1 MRNLFVTGRKTAPG
15 ELMLKIIGMVLLLLG
30 VMMAFGGIGAISLV
44 TKGSSNDSVV
54 AYLQENHMTY
64 GQMLGGTVISCVSGI
79 VYIISGALGVL
90 NGGNIYKA
98 DQCLVMVVIMVAEV
112 LGESCFNWYVG
123 QFQPIGVVNMLIL
136 PALYLVGALRN
147 KSAVKQ
153 C

>member
-1 MRNLFVTGRKTAPG
+1 M
-15 ELMLKIIGMVLLLLG
+15 
-30 VMMAFGGIGAISLV
+30 
-44 TKGSSNDSVV
+44 
-54 AYLQENHMTY
+54 
-64 GQMLGGTVISCVSGI
+64 
-79 VYIISGALGVL
+79 YIISGALGVL

-112 LGESCFNWYVG
+112 LGETCFNWYVG

>member
-1 MRNLFVTGRKTAPG
+1 
-15 ELMLKIIGMVLLLLG
+15 
-30 VMMAFGGIGAISLV
+30 
-44 TKGSSNDSVV
+44 
-54 AYLQENHMTY
+54 MTY

-112 LGESCFNWYVG
+112 LGETCFNWYVG